1 MFTSSTG
8 QHNPMT
14 WGQFSKYSF
23 DLVDDFPTTG
33 LFWYPSTSYLPG
45 KYAYKVAFFLFHYI
59 PAYIVDFIALLTGKE
74 PKFVN
79 QYIIHFKN
87 ILPRSLAIYYI
98 ADPHLNLL
106 KRYLYTYRTV
116 YEFVG
121 GHIGIFFQI
130 VNPCCGIIHCIR
142 IRIQMGH
149 CAK

>member
-1 MFTSSTG
+1 MYEHRPKDEVKVFTSSTG

-79 QYIIHFKN
+79 QYIIHFKSKN
-87 ILPRSLAIYYI
+87 LSSLIS
-98 ADPHLNLL
+98 
-106 KRYLYTYRTV
+106 
-116 YEFVG
+116 
-121 GHIGIFFQI
+121 FF
-130 VNPCCGIIHCIR
+130 
-142 IRIQMGH
+142 
-149 CAK
+149 